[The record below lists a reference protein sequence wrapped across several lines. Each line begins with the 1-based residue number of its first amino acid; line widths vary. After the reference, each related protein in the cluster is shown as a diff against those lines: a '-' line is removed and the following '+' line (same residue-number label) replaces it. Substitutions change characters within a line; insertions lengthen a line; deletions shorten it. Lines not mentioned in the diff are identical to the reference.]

1 MMGLYIIILLP
12 LREIDQM
19 ANKTRKKVATPYE
32 YFEEFY
38 FKMTRLYIIVIEAEI
53 MVLQQTLDF
62 YGFFCIF

>member
-1 MMGLYIIILLP
+1 LLP

-32 YFEEFY
+32 YFEEFH
-38 FKMTRLYIIVIEAEI
+38 FKMARFYIIVIEAEI
-53 MVLQQTLDF
+53 MVLQQTLNF

>member
-1 MMGLYIIILLP
+1 
-12 LREIDQM
+12 M

-32 YFEEFY
+32 YFEEIH
-38 FKMTRLYIIVIEAEI
+38 FKMARLYIIVIEAEI